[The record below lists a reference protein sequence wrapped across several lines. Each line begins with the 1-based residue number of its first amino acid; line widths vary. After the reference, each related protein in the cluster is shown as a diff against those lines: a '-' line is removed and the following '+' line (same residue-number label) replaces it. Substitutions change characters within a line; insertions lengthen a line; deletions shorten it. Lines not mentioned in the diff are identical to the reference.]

1 MASVESRYIATA
13 KADAEGRLIEADE
26 VLARLQQEGMGH
38 FAPALVA

>member
-26 VLARLQQEGMGH
+26 VGRIVTEALAD
-38 FAPALVA
+38 PANSPC

>member
-26 VLARLQQEGMGH
+26 VLARLFRLNQER
-38 FAPALVA
+38 A